1 MALRKNPHPER
12 ERSEQSK
19 DARCR
24 SNWELTRRRIWGRA
38 CDRIDGMTVQDSR
51 TSTPPRDAAAA
62 LALLRWYVEMGVD
75 EAIGDIAPNRLLPAA
90 PAPALAPPP
99 AVVARPSA
107 PATRVAPPGT
117 FAESLPEAALSAPR
131 PAPAAHSIPPL
142 AALAARWR
150 VLGGALPR
158 WGPPEG
164 GVVAGGPAASAVLA
178 ARGGIPRLGG
188 RWFELAV
195 PGLDTPVPT
204 LPMFHP
210 AFLLRTPERKRE
222 AWRDLLALRARLDEL
237 LAADDEPPNG

>member
-90 PAPALAPPP
+90 PAPLPAPSIAP
-99 AVVARPSA
+99 AQITARPSA
-107 PATRVAPPGT
+107 SPTRVAPPAT
-117 FAESLPEAALSAPR
+117 FPESL
-131 PAPAAHSIPPL
+131 
-142 AALAARWR
+142 
-150 VLGGALPR
+150 
-158 WGPPEG
+158 
-164 GVVAGGPAASAVLA
+164 
-178 ARGGIPRLGG
+178 
-188 RWFELAV
+188 
-195 PGLDTPVPT
+195 
-204 LPMFHP
+204 
-210 AFLLRTPERKRE
+210 
-222 AWRDLLALRARLDEL
+222 
-237 LAADDEPPNG
+237 